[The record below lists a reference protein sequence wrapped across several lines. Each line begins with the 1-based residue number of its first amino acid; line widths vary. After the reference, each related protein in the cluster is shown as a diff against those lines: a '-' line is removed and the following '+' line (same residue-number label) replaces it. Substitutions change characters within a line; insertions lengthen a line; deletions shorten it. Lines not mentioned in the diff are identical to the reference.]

1 MIDNANILKILL
13 EADADP
19 KDPLK
24 QPNEKPSKPKGFEE
38 DPMGFIIRKYDGLRK
53 TLEELM
59 SSDFKQYLTA
69 IFVVAPKPTTFKVI
83 LHNGQYFFITYMGKG
98 FYEANVSGKR
108 YYMNNIGVKEGAM
121 QAITRLLKYGSPLN
135 TKGPEGSEQGT
146 RPEGGESGGP
156 SGGGEAAG
164 GEETP
169 ETPEAET
176 GGAEALKEIE
186 LVKNLLKFKN
196 TDQNLINVLIKEI
209 HLHSNKKIKVTKT
222 KNQLKKD
229 VAPKLKTELLN
240 QLKSLGFSGKSDSK
254 HGAHLRFN
262 LVTTEDAENEIEAAL
277 DKINPDRF
285 YDLTK
290 IEKGDFASGSKSGTF
305 DTYKIEV
312 IKPVAGL
319 QKGDTAFVVNQV
331 TKAGTIVAKS
341 LTPTNLGLTG
351 RNFTDENELAAY
363 VNKQLQT
370 KVKNPELVKALSSLT
385 LNIAQKAQT
394 KFENVSSIK
403 EDKDVV
409 ELIPNTVKLL
419 SKFSSTDLNV
429 IGKDFGEIL
438 GAIQMLKSVVNAG
451 TGVEFPKGNNP
462 LVDFTIDNYQTSSKY
477 QAGAA
482 ASLIQ
487 VLKGIDP
494 KKLKNDPDQL
504 DLYNILKIAIASDT
518 AQGYIN
524 VARQI
529 DSEGLKSLAKTLGV
543 SQNQV
548 TIQLIND
555 VMTQLFNRKNNK
567 QKIDLLKSKF
577 GPFYETIGRS
587 PRMEAINW
595 EKIGKNYFGLISSP
609 LAYSVVDDL
618 NKNPKYTKALK
629 EILSKIE
636 VKQLYLDFNL
646 SKSTASFNLKNF
658 SSATFKFG
666 TNVSTY
672 NPTNSKLAFSLVK

>member
-1 MIDNANILKILL
+1 MMIDNNSLLKILL

-19 KDPLK
+19 NDPLK
-24 QPNEKPSKPKGFEE
+24 QPNERPSKPKGFEE

-98 FYEANVSGKR
+98 FYEANVAGKR

-135 TKGPEGSEQGT
+135 SKGPEGAEQGT
-146 RPEGGESGGP
+146 RPEEASEES
-156 SGGGEAAG
+156 SGGGEAATSETPTPET
-164 GEETP
+164 GEET
-169 ETPEAET
+169 
-176 GGAEALKEIE
+176 LKEVE
-186 LVKNLLKFKN
+186 FVKSLLKFRN
-196 TDQNLINVLIKEI
+196 TDQNLINILIKEA
-209 HLHSNKKIKVTKT
+209 
-222 KNQLKKD
+222 

-240 QLKSLGFSGKSDSK
+240 QLKSLGFSGKPDSK

-262 LVTTEDAENEIEAAL
+262 LVTAEDAENEIEVAL
-277 DKINPDRF
+277 DKISPDKF

-290 IEKGDFASGSKSGTF
+290 IEKGDFASGAKSGTF

-312 IKPVAGL
+312 IKPAAGL
-319 QKGDTAFVVNQV
+319 EKGDTVFVVNQV

-351 RNFTDENELAAY
+351 RNFTDENELASY
-363 VNKQLQT
+363 VNKQLES
-370 KVKNPELVKALSSLT
+370 KVKNPELVKALSNLT
-385 LNIAQKAQT
+385 INIAEKAHTRFQK
-394 KFENVSSIK
+394 VSLIK
-403 EDKDVV
+403 EEKDVV
-409 ELIPNTVKLL
+409 ELTPETVKLL
-419 SKFSSTDLNV
+419 SKFSPTDLNI
-429 IGKDFGEIL
+429 IGKDFGEVL

-451 TGVEFPKGNNP
+451 VGVEFPKGNNP

-477 QAGAA
+477 QVGAA

-494 KKLKNDPDQL
+494 KKLENDPDQL
-504 DLYNILKIAIASDT
+504 DLYNILKIAIDSDT

-524 VARQI
+524 VARAI
-529 DSEGLKSLAKTLGV
+529 NSKGLKSLAKILGV
-543 SQNQV
+543 SQDKV
-548 TIQLIND
+548 TIQFIND
-555 VMTQLFNRKNNK
+555 VMTQLFSRKNNK
-567 QKIDLLKSKF
+567 QKTEILKSKF

-595 EKIGKNYFGLISSP
+595 EKIGENYFGLVSSP

-618 NKNPKYTKALK
+618 NNNPKYTKALK

-636 VKQLYLDFNL
+636 VKQLYLDFSL